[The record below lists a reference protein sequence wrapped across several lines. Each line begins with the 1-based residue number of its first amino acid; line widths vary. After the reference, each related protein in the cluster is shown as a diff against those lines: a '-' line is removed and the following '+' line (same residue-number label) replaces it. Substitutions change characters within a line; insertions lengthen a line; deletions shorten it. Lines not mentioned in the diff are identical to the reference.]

1 MTIYTLGHKSPD
13 TDTVISSIAMAYLL
27 NKIGVDAK
35 PIVQETITKETE
47 FVLNKFKINT
57 PEIMTSV
64 DGKDIALVDT
74 TDPAQLPADLDKAN
88 IKYVVD
94 HHRLGGLKSAA
105 PLEIWI
111 RPFGCTCTILK
122 KMFDFYKVEIP
133 SEIAGIM
140 MCAILSDTVLFKSP
154 TTTDEDKNT
163 VKEFEKKSGFLANEI
178 GMEMLR
184 IKSSIE
190 HDSAIDLINRDIK
203 KTTIAG
209 KQIAVGQ
216 IELIDIKMIDS
227 KINAIKD
234 EMKKYKTDN
243 NLWGVLMIITD
254 IMKEGSVLVSL
265 TDDDIKIGKIFNVEF
280 KNNEAWIDGM
290 MSRKKQVIPPLEAGL

>member
-290 MSRKKQVIPPLEAGL
+290 ISRKKQVIPPLEAGL

>member
-1 MTIYTLGHKSPD
+1 MTIYALGHKSPD
-13 TDTVISSIAMAYLL
+13 TDTVVSSIAMAYLL

-35 PIVQETITKETE
+35 PVVQETITKETE
-47 FVLNKFKINT
+47 FVLNKFKIST

-88 IKYVVD
+88 IKYIVD

-154 TTTDEDKNT
+154 TATDEDKNV
-163 VKEFEKKSGFLANEI
+163 VKEFEKKSGFVANEI

-190 HDSAIDLINRDIK
+190 NDSAIDLINRDIK
-203 KTTIAG
+203 KTIIAG
-209 KQIAVGQ
+209 KQVAIGQ

-234 EMKKYKTDN
+234 EMKKYKTNN
-243 NLWGVLMIITD
+243 NLWGVLMVITD
-254 IMKEGSVLVSL
+254 IMKEGSILVSF
-265 TDDDIKIGKIFNVEF
+265 TDDDKKIGKIFNVEL
-280 KNNEAWIDGM
+280 KNNEAWVDGM